1 MNEIYRLVSGQTVVF
16 ELPAGV
22 TSAEVAVRKNDNL
35 VVLPNGSLSIVNG
48 IAEVIIPFSAVVYD
62 GKLEVDWTFSDP
74 DESVSHTVT
83 TVHDVVT
90 PLFDP
95 KTLEDDETGPD
106 RASEIERQVRL
117 SIQSYTGQYF
127 GLSNETLR
135 VRGRGDN
142 SLILPR
148 RLQTLNGVSSNNVAL
163 DPQAYHVAGDGWYLH
178 KNGYG
183 YLEIKEAPPEPVEYW
198 TVGPIS
204 VPSSRYGKFYDHT
217 EYLISGLWGYQ
228 AVPADVREAALLLA
242 EDYKCGEIAYYDAY
256 LNAVTSA
263 DWRTDF
269 KDLRYNG
276 IGNARADMLLAPY
289 KITSAAVI

>member
-1 MNEIYRLVSGQTVVF
+1 MAEIYRLVSKQKIFFEPPSGVSGVF
-16 ELPAGV
+16 VE
-22 TSAEVAVRKNDNL
+22 VRKNDQP
-35 VVLPNGSLSIVNG
+35 VSLSSPSAIVSGG
-48 IAEVIIPFSAVVYD
+48 IAQLTVPFDAVIYD

-74 DESVSHTVT
+74 GGTGSHTVT

-95 KTLEDDETGPD
+95 KILEDDEIGPD

-142 SLILPR
+142 SLVLPR
-148 RLQTLNGVSSNNVAL
+148 RLQTLNGVSSNNVAF
-163 DPQAYHVAGDGWYLH
+163 DPQAYHIAGDGWYLH

-204 VPSSRYGKFYDHT
+204 VPSTRYSNFNDHT